1 VKFFARRAN
10 LKRLYYG
17 SNTDKKWFSEIRNTN
32 VSILRTAQR
41 FLESLHT
48 TSKRASFSDT
58 PFIPEEWLTVTQG
71 KDEECRKAGT
81 QETTSQIESTVA
93 SFYWF
98 PGFLP
103 S

>member
-1 VKFFARRAN
+1 MKFFARRAN

-17 SNTDKKWFSEIRNTN
+17 NELVLEIRNTN

-81 QETTSQIESTVA
+81 QETTSQIESTIA
-93 SFYWF
+93 SFSWF
-98 PGFLP
+98 PVFLP